1 MLHKNTLIDCY
12 KTLNIATDI
21 EWSELRKQYKKQAH
35 KWHPDRYKENSKERQ
50 VANEKIKELTAAYQQ
65 LAKFY
70 KKYGVLPTFET
81 PPPIKKTPKPPPQPK
96 RTPTTA
102 TATATAKPDTTTQT
116 KSRFRH
122 SVVVII
128 AAAVVTILLRGLPH
142 IENKMPTTFSL
153 KESEVQA
160 SYAKKPETESKI
172 RKTKKARATFSY
184 GAGIGEVISKQ
195 GAPDTVEG
203 NTWFYGKSKIN
214 FINGRV
220 SSWTHDPDDPLN
232 VHLKKQYFQRA
243 P

>member
-50 VANEKIKELTAAYQQ
+50 VANEKIKQLTAAYQQ
-65 LAKFY
+65 LANFY
-70 KKYGVLPTFET
+70 KKHGELPVFET
-81 PPPIKKTPKPPPQPK
+81 PPPIKKTPKPTPQPK
-96 RTPTTA
+96 KTPTK
-102 TATATAKPDTTTQT
+102 ATAKPSASTQK

-122 SVVVII
+122 SVVAVI

-142 IENKMPTTFSL
+142 IENKMQSASPL
-153 KESEVQA
+153 KEPEMKA
-160 SYAKKPETESKI
+160 PYAKKPEKEKKI
-172 RKTKKARATFSY
+172 RKTNNKTNKKVRATFSY

-195 GAPDTVEG
+195 GAPDAVEG
-203 NTWFYGKSKIN
+203 NTWFYGKSKVT

-232 VHLKKQYFQRA
+232 VHL
-243 P
+243 